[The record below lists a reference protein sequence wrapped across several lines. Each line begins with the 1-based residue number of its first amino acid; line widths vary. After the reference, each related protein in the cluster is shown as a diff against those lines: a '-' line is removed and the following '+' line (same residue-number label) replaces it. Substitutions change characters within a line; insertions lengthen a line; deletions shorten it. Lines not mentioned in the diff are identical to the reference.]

1 MADKPVYSTD
11 QIIAQLQTQW
21 ATNDIAY
28 HDWDQSTVSYFIG
41 DTTAVG
47 DGKTGESKG
56 WTAMAADQ
64 TAAATEA
71 FSIWNE
77 LIANINLVA
86 VTTVDTANI
95 TFAYSTT
102 TTKDGTY
109 TAPTL
114 GSSTGDVRSILGTYS
129 DFSIKHQAI
138 WMDANP
144 TWPSLQ
150 TGAIATFSSYGLD
163 TFEHEIGHALGLSHP
178 DPYDASDAIKPTYD
192 ANATFLEDQRKYTIM
207 SYFGSENTDD
217 SGWSNTETLTS
228 NFFSSTPMVYDI
240 AAIQEKYGADFTTR
254 DGDTTY
260 GYNSTA
266 GWDFFDFTK
275 NANPVF
281 TIWDG
286 GGNDTID
293 ASGYDKAQ
301 TIDLT
306 PGGYSSVMGLT
317 DNVAIAFDPG
327 NGYSGG
333 ANDALIEN
341 AIGGSGDDTITGNYG
356 NNHLVGNSGDDRL
369 YGMTGADVLEGGD
382 GDDLLDGGG
391 TGNGIYVSLT
401 DVLTG
406 GAGRDA
412 FVYTPGD
419 HHTTIT
425 DFSITDDKLDL
436 TQVTQVHDMTSL
448 MGYAQQVGNDLVFD
462 FGNSGD
468 SRDVLRLQNT
478 TRAQFETID
487 PLSLEVTASA
497 SITITPNPADNVSPM
512 YVSVAPLSGGG
523 FVATRFSALDYPAH
537 RILAFR
543 YDATGTLVD
552 SVQVNTG
559 PSDAIMVRAI
569 GLGSGKTLVVWD
581 SPNGGEG
588 RTHAILARLLDDTG
602 TPIGD
607 EFTVNQTHFA
617 PGGDS
622 YYLSVYA
629 SSGGGAD
636 VEYYAPSSL
645 ISHGSPVNLAYRAGI
660 SADGDVVG
668 ETSLGDDYRGMF
680 NSNVNY
686 TYAIPGYDYYAQSGE
701 DGKYHAFYKKVGE
714 APVQLDDGDFFPD
727 SIGLDQ
733 PPLQAM
739 RLTDGRILF
748 SYLSGYFAGLSQWV
762 VADKVTIVNAD
773 GHGFTRPGTDGDD
786 YLQGGVGNDQ
796 LYGFGGNDV
805 LLGMGGGDLLDGGA
819 GTDTAAYSRS
829 TVGVTIDLHLTGPQ
843 GGAGDG
849 TGDTLVSIENLIG
862 SDFGDSLDG
871 DSGPNRIDG
880 GKGDDIIHGNGGS
893 DMLLGSAGN
902 DTIVLTANVPIG
914 EPAPEAHGGDGDDK
928 ITINGDNAVAYGDDG
943 DDKITVNGNHNT
955 VYGGAG
961 NNTLTVIAGE
971 GNILFG
977 GDGADALTGGPGDDV
992 LRGGDGN
999 DFYAPS
1005 TGHDIYDD
1013 TGGDRD
1019 YLIYDGVL
1027 ADFAISYDP
1036 ISGTLTIR
1044 DTRPGA
1050 PDGVATIN
1058 GIDDFTFRDGDH
1070 TLAEMVKIA
1079 GGPSGLSRVVDGYIA
1094 GATVFADANDD
1105 LLLSPGEVSTR
1116 TGADGAFTLVG
1127 GTGVLVA
1134 TGGTDVSTGLP
1145 FGGLLLAPAGSSV
1158 LTPLTT
1164 LATLL
1169 SVGTV
1174 LTKLGLPTGFDL
1186 LHADPVAQAGAGNAD
1201 AIAVL
1206 IAGAQVQDTVSLIAA
1221 ALVGLGQDPSETA
1234 FNAIRAVAGQ
1244 LSTQSAV
1251 DLTSVAQLTA
1261 MATAAGLSEAVADAV
1276 AHVAAATNTSL
1287 AHLSTSPTVLDDVA
1301 FVETAVQGSAVD
1313 AVTQAESDP
1322 VLLNA
1327 VVAAF
1332 VDGVETGNGL
1342 PTAGGDHVT
1351 AQEHTPLV
1359 ISTAALL
1366 ANDTD
1371 PDGDTLSLVS
1381 VGHATHGDVV
1391 FDATNQTVT
1400 FTPDAGYSGAA
1411 AFDYTISDGHG
1422 GLATA
1427 TVGVT
1432 VAIATPA
1439 APTLTLAHDSGA
1451 SGTDRVTNDATIA
1464 VAAVPG
1470 ATLTYTVDGSV
1481 VASYDPAG
1489 LTQGVHH
1496 VSVTQT
1502 NAAGSVSAAGEIEF
1516 TYDTVAPDLAFA
1528 APTGPTI
1535 TDRPTEISGTAGLED
1550 SGRTVQIS
1558 EGGSVLG
1565 TAIVGS
1571 DGSWHADVTLHGV
1584 GDHTLVASATD
1595 LAGNTDQISTT
1606 LSAAANGVPT
1616 AGGDHVT
1623 AQEHTPLVTSAAA
1636 LLANDTDPDGDTL
1649 SLVSVGHATHG
1660 NVVFDAAHDTVT
1672 FTPDAGYS
1680 GVAAF
1685 DYTVSDGHGGLA
1697 TGTVGVT
1704 VKSGTTGGGWG
1715 DVHYT
1720 SFDGFKF
1727 NLQSTGDYV
1736 IAHATSG
1743 PEFEIEGRA
1752 ENLGHTGVSYLTA
1765 VAVEAG
1771 DHLIVFDEAKP
1782 STMLVDGHAVTF
1794 AVGDR
1799 LDLGDG
1805 VVIGRATATT
1815 HQIETLLD
1823 FVQMTD
1829 HGSYLD
1835 LSVHAGSARGP
1846 GSFEGLLGNLDG
1858 NARNDFG
1865 LANGS
1870 WLVNPST
1877 KVIEGLFAD
1886 AWRVGPQDNM
1896 LVSLGNE
1903 TFAQRLSDA
1912 THDHASAISV
1922 HDWHMI

>member
-1 MADKPVYSTD
+1 MARIPNAIEFNFTNRIAGNKMAGPNDAQGEIVRISSAQDGTPANSDTYFSGFSPDGTKVLLASYATNLVPGLNLIHGSARFYVKDLTTGAVTLVSSPGGTDAASLDSDGSGSFGTNDSVIFSSSSDKLVPDDTNGVSDIFEKDLTTGAITRLSATASGVQANGLSSSGVLSPDGHRLLFSSFASNLVPGDTNNSLDVFIKDLGTGVITRVSTTSSG
-11 QIIAQLQTQW
+11 AQLNGGLSGSQIRWNANQLFFTSD
-21 ATNDIAY
+21 ATNASAGDNNGAT
-28 HDWDQSTVSYFIG
+28 DLFVKDLTTGSVSRIS
-41 DTTAVG
+41 D
-47 DGKTGESKG
+47 
-56 WTAMAADQ
+56 AADGVQ
-64 TAAATEA
+64 ANGSIKA
-71 FSIWNE
+71 FSVSHDGTKVAFWSD
-77 LIANINLVA
+77 ASNLVA
-86 VTTVDTANI
+86 GDTNGVADLFVKDLKTGIITRVSTTSDGSQTDSGVFASQYAPSFSADDSKLAFMSLSGDLVPGDTNGGRDIFIKDLVTGAVTRVSTAADGSQGIYQNPDGNFTYPGGFSPDASMIAFSSEESGLVAGGNPTSLNEVFIKTLHPAPGTAADTYVASYSAPLKVDVAHGLLANDSVAAGESTLAVTSFSDAKHGRVDLNPDGSFTYTPDGTFIGTDSFTYKAGAGYQSSQDTTVTIKVTGNIERVDTQADGSQAYFGVFAGTPVLSSDGRYAAFVTNSSDLAPNPYAAAAQVVLKNLATGALTIVSGPEGGDSPVFSPDGTKVAFSSGDRNI
-95 TFAYSTT
+95 IVDDLVSGTSTVVSTT
-102 TTKDGTY
+102 PGGTVGVGFSYSPVFSPDGNSILFRSSSSDLTNNLAGDLFVKNLTTGTITRVLTAADGTPADGQLVGSLEPGY
-109 TAPTL
+109 SFSPDGKWVVFASTADNLVAGDTNHGSDIFAKNLQTGQVIRVSTTADGAQAYGDSELPVFSPDGKSVAFQSDAENLVLGDTNKAPDIFIKNLETGAITRVSTGANGEQGTTTATAYYEYPVFSPDGTRIAFVSTDANLVPGVGNSKGDVYEKNLVTGAIRLVSDDSFGTDGSGWSTNPTYSADGTKISFVSYAANLVPGDTNGAGDVFIKDLTKFPYDPSHPVDVAPTL
-114 GSSTGDVRSILGTYS
+114 ASISPADEATDVAAAADITLNFDKTVHAGHGTITITGDAGDVRTIDVT
-129 DFSIKHQAI
+129 
-138 WMDANP
+138 DANQVIFSGTTMTINP
-144 TWPSLQ
+144 TGDLAGGQ
-150 TGAIATFSSYGLD
+150 TYHVTF
-163 TFEHEIGHALGLSHP
+163 
-178 DPYDASDAIKPTYD
+178 
-192 ANATFLEDQRKYTIM
+192 
-207 SYFGSENTDD
+207 
-217 SGWSNTETLTS
+217 
-228 NFFSSTPMVYDI
+228 
-240 AAIQEKYGADFTTR
+240 
-254 DGDTTY
+254 
-260 GYNSTA
+260 
-266 GWDFFDFTK
+266 
-275 NANPVF
+275 
-281 TIWDG
+281 
-286 GGNDTID
+286 
-293 ASGYDKAQ
+293 
-301 TIDLT
+301 
-306 PGGYSSVMGLT
+306 
-317 DNVAIAFDPG
+317 
-327 NGYSGG
+327 
-333 ANDALIEN
+333 
-341 AIGGSGDDTITGNYG
+341 
-356 NNHLVGNSGDDRL
+356 
-369 YGMTGADVLEGGD
+369 
-382 GDDLLDGGG
+382 
-391 TGNGIYVSLT
+391 
-401 DVLTG
+401 
-406 GAGRDA
+406 GAGVVVDA
-412 FVYTPGD
+412 AG
-419 HHTTIT
+419 
-425 DFSITDDKLDL
+425 
-436 TQVTQVHDMTSL
+436 
-448 MGYAQQVGNDLVFD
+448 
-462 FGNSGD
+462 
-468 SRDVLRLQNT
+468 
-478 TRAQFETID
+478 
-487 PLSLEVTASA
+487 TA
-497 SITITPNPADNVSPM
+497 
-512 YVSVAPLSGGG
+512 
-523 FVATRFSALDYPAH
+523 
-537 RILAFR
+537 
-543 YDATGTLVD
+543 
-552 SVQVNTG
+552 
-559 PSDAIMVRAI
+559 
-569 GLGSGKTLVVWD
+569 
-581 SPNGGEG
+581 
-588 RTHAILARLLDDTG
+588 
-602 TPIGD
+602 
-607 EFTVNQTHFA
+607 
-617 PGGDS
+617 
-622 YYLSVYA
+622 
-629 SSGGGAD
+629 
-636 VEYYAPSSL
+636 
-645 ISHGSPVNLAYRAGI
+645 
-660 SADGDVVG
+660 
-668 ETSLGDDYRGMF
+668 
-680 NSNVNY
+680 
-686 TYAIPGYDYYAQSGE
+686 
-701 DGKYHAFYKKVGE
+701 
-714 APVQLDDGDFFPD
+714 
-727 SIGLDQ
+727 
-733 PPLQAM
+733 
-739 RLTDGRILF
+739 
-748 SYLSGYFAGLSQWV
+748 FAGLS
-762 VADKVTIVNAD
+762 
-773 GHGFTRPGTDGDD
+773 
-786 YLQGGVGNDQ
+786 
-796 LYGFGGNDV
+796 
-805 LLGMGGGDLLDGGA
+805 
-819 GTDTAAYSRS
+819 
-829 TVGVTIDLHLTGPQ
+829 
-843 GGAGDG
+843 
-849 TGDTLVSIENLIG
+849 
-862 SDFGDSLDG
+862 
-871 DSGPNRIDG
+871 
-880 GKGDDIIHGNGGS
+880 
-893 DMLLGSAGN
+893 
-902 DTIVLTANVPIG
+902 
-914 EPAPEAHGGDGDDK
+914 
-928 ITINGDNAVAYGDDG
+928 
-943 DDKITVNGNHNT
+943 
-955 VYGGAG
+955 
-961 NNTLTVIAGE
+961 
-971 GNILFG
+971 
-977 GDGADALTGGPGDDV
+977 
-992 LRGGDGN
+992 
-999 DFYAPS
+999 
-1005 TGHDIYDD
+1005 
-1013 TGGDRD
+1013 
-1019 YLIYDGVL
+1019 
-1027 ADFAISYDP
+1027 
-1036 ISGTLTIR
+1036 SGTL
-1044 DTRPGA
+1044 
-1050 PDGVATIN
+1050 
-1058 GIDDFTFRDGDH
+1058 DFTTAVPPPPETDG
-1070 TLAEMVKIA
+1070 K
-1079 GGPSGLSRVVDGYIA
+1079 VVDGYLS

-1261 MATAAGLSEAVADAV
+1261 MATAAGVSEAVADAV

-1313 AVTQAESDP
+1313 AATQAGSDP

-1332 VDGVETGNGL
+1332 ADGVETGNGL

-1359 ISTAALL
+1359 ISAAALI

-1765 VAVEAG
+1765 VGVEAG

-1815 HQIETLLD
+1815 HQIETSLD